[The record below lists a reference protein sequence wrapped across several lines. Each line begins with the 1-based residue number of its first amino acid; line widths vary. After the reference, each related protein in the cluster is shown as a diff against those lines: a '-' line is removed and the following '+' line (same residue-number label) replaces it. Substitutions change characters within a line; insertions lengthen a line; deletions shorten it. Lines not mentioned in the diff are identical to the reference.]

1 MKTLYNLFKNGS
13 TPPAYKYN
21 KINKLSRAITPSALS
36 CAIFLAL
43 NTTAYALPNNE
54 ASCDINGNCSP
65 DLGDIIDV
73 NSALAPPLESGGTG
87 TKSVTGNKVT
97 VDNSPATGISIV
109 LGAFHNAKEV
119 SNNTVTIN
127 GGVIDGVIGGFS
139 ENDTA
144 KENTVTI
151 NGGTVG
157 AVMGGI
163 SISGTAK
170 ENSVTING
178 GTVGDVMGGS
188 GRRGTAKEN
197 SVTINGGTI
206 NGNIIGSE
214 SSEGAGNNTIII
226 NGGTILSELVSGG
239 YNIYGSDSIN
249 NTLTINGSPKFGEKT
264 ILLGG
269 IDEEG
274 TADSTTGNTLNLHT
288 TDLKVK
294 NIAHF
299 ENLRFFVQ
307 EDTPKDSTFLTLS
320 TDKDTDITGT
330 KIGVGV
336 EGNTSLLKDG
346 DKLVLIKKEQGELK
360 TDATLTNTVTGMQ
373 GIAVKYVFEL
383 EKQDNQTL
391 IAKAKSGFN
400 SSSGSGGSTA
410 GTVHPQT
417 KSLLESGLAGLNF
430 INNGADL
437 VDSAMTQLTPDDG
450 IKTFGAIRG
459 GKYRTETGSHI
470 DVKGTNLL
478 VGVGRQAGQFQ
489 FGTYVE
495 AGFGSY
501 DSENDIK
508 DTTVTA
514 EGDTKYYG
522 IGATLKQAFN
532 RFFVEG
538 GLRLGH
544 SQTTYN
550 SDDFKGSTTVATEV
564 KFTTKRAYAGANF
577 GVGYNAQLSDAFTLT
592 PYGKVFYTY
601 LSNEQQHIE
610 GSLFKFDSVRSL
622 RTQLGAK
629 MQYQLS
635 DKTKLYSTLAWE
647 NEAKGKATGTVL
659 GLDMPSPSLKGN
671 TGIVEFGV
679 TFTPSQNLSINLGAT
694 GNFGKRRGASAN
706 ALISY
711 GF

>member
-1 MKTLYNLFKNGS
+1 MKTLYNLFKTGS
-13 TPPAYKYN
+13 TPPAYKRN
-21 KINKLSRAITPSALS
+21 KINGLNNIITPSALS
-36 CAIFLAL
+36 CAIFLTL
-43 NTTAYALPNNE
+43 NATAYALPNNE

-65 DLGDIIDV
+65 NLVTILGSD
-73 NSALAPPLESGGTG
+73 NSLAPSLVRDGTD
-87 TKSVTGNKVT
+87 SVTGNTVT
-97 VDNSPATGISIV
+97 VDNSPTTGIGLV
-109 LGAFHNAKEV
+109 LGAVHITKEV

-127 GGVIDGVIGGFS
+127 GGDIAGVIGGFS

-144 KENTVTI
+144 KEN
-151 NGGTVG
+151 
-157 AVMGGI
+157 
-163 SISGTAK
+163 
-170 ENSVTING
+170 SVTING
-178 GTVGDVMGGS
+178 GIVAERITGGHS
-188 GRRGTAKEN
+188 ETGTAE
-197 SVTINGGTI
+197 
-206 NGNIIGSE
+206 E
-214 SSEGAGNNTIII
+214 NTITI
-226 NGGTILSELVSGG
+226 NGGTILSKLVASGTG
-239 YNIYGSDSIN
+239 FHSAIN
-249 NTLTINGSPKFGEKT
+249 NTLTINKGVNGNPTFGADT
-264 ILLGG
+264 ILYGG
-269 IDEEG
+269 VSDG
-274 TADSTTGNTLNLHT
+274 DDKTGNTLNLHT
-288 TDLKVK
+288 TGLKVN
-294 NIAHF
+294 NIANF

-307 EDTPKDSTFLTLS
+307 EDTPKDSSFLTLS

-437 VDSAMTQLTPDDG
+437 VDSAMTQLTPYDG

-550 SDDFKGSTTVATEV
+550 SDDFEGSTTVATEV

>member
-1 MKTLYNLFKNGS
+1 M
-13 TPPAYKYN
+13 
-21 KINKLSRAITPSALS
+21 
-36 CAIFLAL
+36 
-43 NTTAYALPNNE
+43 
-54 ASCDINGNCSP
+54 
-65 DLGDIIDV
+65 
-73 NSALAPPLESGGTG
+73 
-87 TKSVTGNKVT
+87 TGNTVT
-97 VDNSPATGISIV
+97 VDGSPTTGIGAV
-109 LGAFHNAKEV
+109 LGAFHNAKGV

-127 GGVIDGVIGGFS
+127 GGDIAGVIGGFS
-139 ENDTA
+139 END
-144 KENTVTI
+144 
-151 NGGTVG
+151 
-157 AVMGGI
+157 
-163 SISGTAK
+163 TAK

-178 GTVGDVMGGS
+178 GTVGDVMGGHS
-188 GRRGTAKEN
+188 KTGTAEEN
-197 SVTINGGTI
+197 TITINGGTI
-206 NGNIIGSE
+206 SGYIDGGIGYQG
-214 SSEGAGNNTIII
+214 SSHNTIVI
-226 NGGTILSELVSGG
+226 NGGTILSKLVASGTG
-239 YNIYGSDSIN
+239 FHSAIN
-249 NTLTINGSPKFGEKT
+249 NTLTINKGVNGNPTFGADT
-264 ILLGG
+264 ILYGG
-269 IDEEG
+269 VSDG
-274 TADSTTGNTLNLHT
+274 DDKTGNTLNLHT
-288 TDLKVK
+288 TGLKV
-294 NIAHF
+294 NDIAHF

-400 SSSGSGGSTA
+400 SSSGSGGSSGGSTA

-550 SDDFKGSTTVATEV
+550 SDDFEGSNTV

-659 GLDMPSPSLKGN
+659 GFDMPSPSLKGN

>member
-1 MKTLYNLFKNGS
+1 M
-13 TPPAYKYN
+13 
-21 KINKLSRAITPSALS
+21 
-36 CAIFLAL
+36 
-43 NTTAYALPNNE
+43 
-54 ASCDINGNCSP
+54 
-65 DLGDIIDV
+65 
-73 NSALAPPLESGGTG
+73 
-87 TKSVTGNKVT
+87 TGNKVT
-97 VDNSPATGISIV
+97 VDNSPVAGIGNV

-127 GGVIDGVIGGFS
+127 GGVIFNVIGGFS
-139 ENDTA
+139 INDTA

-151 NGGTVG
+151 NGG
-157 AVMGGI
+157 
-163 SISGTAK
+163 
-170 ENSVTING
+170 SV
-178 GTVGDVMGGS
+178 VGDVMGGS
-188 GRRGTAKEN
+188 SRRGTAKEN
-197 SVTINGGTI
+197 SVTINRGI
-206 NGNIIGSE
+206 IYGNIIGAN
-214 SSEGAGNNTIII
+214 SSEGASNNTIII
-226 NGGTILSELVSGG
+226 NGGHIRSELVSGG
-239 YNIYGSDSIN
+239 YNNILGSDSIN
-249 NTLTINGSPKFGEKT
+249 NTLTINKGVNGNPTFGADT
-264 ILLGG
+264 ILYGG
-269 IDEEG
+269 VA
-274 TADSTTGNTLNLHT
+274 ADGDNKTGNTLNLHT
-288 TDLKVK
+288 TGLKIN
-294 NIAHF
+294 NIANF

-307 EDTPKDSTFLTLS
+307 EDTPKDSSFLTLS
-320 TDKDTDITGT
+320 TNTDTDITGT
-330 KIGVGV
+330 KIGVEV

-437 VDSAMTQLTPDDG
+437 VASAMTQLTPDDG

-478 VGVGRQAGQFQ
+478 VGVGRQTGQFQ

-501 DSENDIK
+501 DSENNIK

-522 IGATLKQAFN
+522 IGTTLKQAFN

-550 SDDFKGSTTVATEV
+550 SDDFEGSNTVATEV